1 MMQDQLERSKAETE
15 GILRMKAEVERVL
28 ESLGKETLIEKED
41 SGEVPQAVAKKEEV
55 EVGRDVWE
63 ELRREFG

>member
-28 ESLGKETLIEKED
+28 ESLGKETLIGKEYG
-41 SGEVPQAVAKKEEV
+41 GEVPQAVARKDEMEAGK
-55 EVGRDVWE
+55 DVWE
-63 ELRREFG
+63 ELRREFR